1 MDNIEKVEEVST
13 KGGKREGS
21 GRKAGV
27 PNKLSSTVKDNV
39 IAVFDAI
46 GGIGHMKV
54 WAIDNPT
61 NFYNI
66 YAKILP
72 IQQEISG
79 ADGNDIVIQIVTGID
94 DSK

>member
-39 IAVFDAI
+39 IAVFDAL
-46 GGIGHMKV
+46 GGIEHMAT
-54 WAIDNPT
+54 WAKENPN

-79 ADGNDIVIQIVTGID
+79 ADGKDLVIQVVTGIN
-94 DSK
+94 DSD